1 MATWIRNGRL
11 ADTIT
16 GVFEEKDLI
25 IEGKRIE
32 KIIPRGQFSE
42 GGESLDI
49 IEADGMLV
57 LPGLIDMHVHLREPG
72 EEYKE
77 TIQTGCLA
85 AVAGGFT
92 AVACMPNTIPPN
104 DCRSVTEFILEQA
117 MRAGLARVYP
127 IAAITMGRKGTVMA
141 EFGDLKAAGAV
152 GLSDDGS
159 PVADS
164 GIMRCALEYSRYYDL
179 KVISHCEDLR
189 LSEGGVMHEGE
200 ISTRI
205 GLPGIP
211 SAAEEVMVHRDICLS
226 ELTGCPVHIAHVS
239 SAGSVELIRRAKDKG
254 LPVTAETTPHYLTLD
269 HSSVIGYD
277 TSAKVNPPLRTRED
291 VEAVRKGLAEG
302 VIDVIVTDHAP
313 HSSLEKEL
321 EFDKAASGMI
331 GLQSAL
337 PLVLSLVDEGC
348 LSLSRAVQKMTIA
361 PARVLGVEGGYLR
374 EGSPADVTIVDTDA
388 RYVFSRDMILS
399 KSRNTPFLGR
409 EMKGI
414 AHLTMIGGRVVWQ
427 RKASHPGS

>member
-1 MATWIRNGRL
+1 LATWIRNGRL

>member
-1 MATWIRNGRL
+1 LATWIRNGRL

-159 PVADS
+159 PVANS
-164 GIMRCALEYSRYYDL
+164 EIMRCALEYSRYYDL

-361 PARVLGVEGGYLR
+361 PARVLSVEGGYLR

>member
-1 MATWIRNGRL
+1 LATWIRNGRL

-348 LSLSRAVQKMTIA
+348 LSLSQAVQKLTIA
-361 PARVLGVEGGYLR
+361 PARILGVEGGYMR
-374 EGSPADVTIVDTDA
+374 EGAPADLAIVDPDA
-388 RYVFSRDMILS
+388 KYLFSSDMILS

-414 AHLTMIGGRVVWQ
+414 AHLTMTGGRVVWQ
-427 RKASHPGS
+427 RKSSHPGS

>member
-1 MATWIRNGRL
+1 LATWIRNGRL

-159 PVADS
+159 PVANS
-164 GIMRCALEYSRYYDL
+164 EIMRCALEYSRYYDL

-361 PARVLGVEGGYLR
+361 PARVLGVEGGHLR